1 MDKYEF
7 KLKIDQLKKLI
18 HEEDY
23 NTALRIVQAIDWN
36 RVRNANLLTMAA
48 SVYERTDHLQEA
60 KDMLILAFERAPVG
74 KHILY
79 KLTELSCRTGD
90 LEEAED
96 YYREFRSVDSTD
108 ISNYILQYMILKA
121 RHAPYERQLLPL
133 ERYCELDPDEKWLYE
148 LACAY

>member
-96 YYREFRSVDSTD
+96 
-108 ISNYILQYMILKA
+108 
-121 RHAPYERQLLPL
+121 
-133 ERYCELDPDEKWLYE
+133 
-148 LACAY
+148 